1 MPFTPRSR
9 LVRGIARLM
18 CWVLLT
24 GWFVGAANACV
35 LLDRA
40 AEPLRQAAAHQH
52 EAGALQHRH
61 HHEAARVS
69 DCHGNGH
76 EDGHEDGP
84 AQGHDTAPG
93 QQACKHLCDGEQ
105 HAVAKA
111 GAGELP
117 WLHCVASATA
127 ASCLVVPTLAPAR
140 APRPDAGTLPAPPPI
155 PIALLRLTI

>member
-1 MPFTPRSR
+1 MPFTSRSR
-9 LVRGIARLM
+9 LVRCIARLM
-18 CWVLLT
+18 CWVLLA

-35 LLDRA
+35 LLGRA
-40 AEPLRQAAAHQH
+40 AEPPRQTAAHPH
-52 EAGALQHRH
+52 EAGAPEHH
-61 HHEAARVS
+61 PHHEAARVS

-76 EDGHEDGP
+76 EGGP
-84 AQGHDTAPG
+84 AQGHGTAPE

-111 GAGELP
+111 GAGDLP

-127 ASCLVVPTLAPAR
+127 ASCLVVPTLAPVR

-155 PIALLRLTI
+155 PIAFLRLTI